1 MARRAKPSSLSCEM
15 VDLTYVFIIFSFEK
29 ERSALDTMSGNT
41 YNNAHAV
48 VRCRTEPT
56 EDRIPQLLTNLSK
69 SSVDSEAAISMLNS
83 RRNERNL
90 NTKLEPKSPEY
101 AFCSPF
107 AAVSKSLSDRV
118 QQTSWE

>member
-1 MARRAKPSSLSCEM
+1 M

-29 ERSALDTMSGNT
+29 ERSALDTVSGNT
-41 YNNAHAV
+41 MNNAHAV
-48 VRCRTEPT
+48 VRRRTKPT
-56 EDRIPQLLTNLSK
+56 EDRIPELLINHSK
-69 SSVDSEAAISMLNS
+69 SSMDSKAAISMLNS

-118 QQTSWE
+118 RQTSWE